1 MDFPLPQLSSERTET
16 QEVLKLRLLQGQ
28 IQRFLAAQEA
38 SRRLWGKRLHD
49 EIGQLLSVLC
59 MQLQQTEGRAPTGD
73 GSGESFSLKLA
84 QQALQAVREMSLDL
98 EPSVWEGLPLP
109 EVLRCYLLSRFQS
122 PERTV
127 EVQTPGSWRPLA
139 PEIETACLRIVQEI
153 VFSWEEPG
161 VIDHLHVALRQNAE
175 AVWLTIRV
183 RGHGFPEW
191 EGGSRGGPCEPRWS
205 AAQARVELLGGR
217 WQPESSAAN
226 ARALRVCLPLSFDSP
241 DPAGL
246 TEAETIR

>member
-1 MDFPLPQLSSERTET
+1 MET
-16 QEVLKLRLLQGQ
+16 QEVDKIRLLQGE
-28 IQRFLAAQEA
+28 IQCLHQQMRSFFAAQEA

-49 EIGQLLSVLC
+49 ETGQLLSVLC
-59 MQLQQTEGRAPTGD
+59 MQLQQDENCTPMGEV
-73 GSGESFSLKLA
+73 SGENQPLNLA

-122 PERTV
+122 PERMV
-127 EVQTPGSWRPLA
+127 EVQSPCSWEPLA
-139 PEIETACLRIVQEI
+139 AEIETACLRIVQEVLI
-153 VFSWEEPG
+153 SWEQQARM
-161 VIDHLHVALRQNAE
+161 DRLHVTLRQDAE

-183 RGHGFPEW
+183 QGHGFPEW
-191 EGGSRGGPCEPRWS
+191 EDRSRGEPCEPGWS
-205 AAQARVELLGGR
+205 AAQARVELLGGQ

-226 ARALRVCLPLSFDSP
+226 ARALRVCLPLSFNSA

-246 TEAETIR
+246 TETETIR